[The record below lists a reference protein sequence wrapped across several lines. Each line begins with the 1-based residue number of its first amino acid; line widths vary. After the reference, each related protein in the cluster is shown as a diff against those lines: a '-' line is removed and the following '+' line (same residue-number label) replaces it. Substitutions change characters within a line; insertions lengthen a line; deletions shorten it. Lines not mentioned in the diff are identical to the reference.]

1 MNKLLTASVLLFILA
16 ALQTKA
22 FAQDLECKFKNGG
35 VDGVD
40 KIELSDE
47 SLIINSNVAIP
58 LEKTRV
64 RCGNFGKQV
73 RFDGD
78 AAGYQ
83 VILKSCT
90 TEAKLEGELVDNQ
103 KRLSADVL
111 CNPKQ

>member
-1 MNKLLTASVLLFILA
+1 MNKLLTASVLLFVLA

-22 FAQDLECKFKNGG
+22 FAADLECKFKNGG
-35 VDGVD
+35 VDGVE
-40 KIELSDE
+40 KIEISE
-47 SLIINSNVAIP
+47 TSMIINEKLEIP

-90 TEAKLEGELVDNQ
+90 TDAKLEGELVDNQ

-111 CNPKQ
+111 CNPKI